1 MSEYAKLATAAGDQ
15 YLDALAETQENFLKS
30 MEPVVEMMSKFPS
43 TPAPAFAM
51 DLPTPQELTE
61 ANFAFANKWLK
72 QQKQF
77 ADRLFT
83 MPAPASTSSTASNT
97 TPKAKPKAQA

>member
-30 MEPVVEMMSKFPS
+30 MEPVVEAMSKLPS
-43 TPAPAFAM
+43 MPAPAFAV
-51 DLPTPQELTE
+51 DLPTPQEMTE

-72 QQKQF
+72 QQQKF
-77 ADRLFT
+77 ADRLFS
-83 MPAPASTSSTASNT
+83 MPAPTPASSTT
-97 TPKAKPKAQA
+97 TKAKPKA